1 MNIMLPPWRFPQ
13 SAVQLQQRSQQRNK
27 KPDSPPAS
35 SKIGHHSHNQSRIQS
50 VTSPTRQAT
59 LDNYKAG
66 DEDVLRAEAIS
77 AGLEFA
83 DDDENIDD
91 DYDDND
97 DGVAD
102 IDVEK
107 LGMTNE
113 RQNEIQGS
121 LFRMLG
127 HENHAAPPQRK
138 APPQVFSSDE
148 NGVTGNVSAAASSD
162 EK

>member
-13 SAVQLQQRSQQRNK
+13 SAVQLQQRRQQSNN

-35 SKIGHHSHNQSRIQS
+35 SKIGHHSHNQSRIQT
-50 VTSPTRQAT
+50 VTSPTRQST
-59 LDNYKAG
+59 LDNYNAG

-77 AGLEFA
+77 AALDFA
-83 DDDENIDD
+83 DNDENIDD

-138 APPQVFSSDE
+138 APPQVFSSSE
-148 NGVTGNVSAAASSD
+148 NGDTGDVSAAASSD